1 MDKEQLKEKF
11 AKALKTEELK
21 RTPQR
26 FAILEELVSSDDHR
40 ECTDIYFALRNQGI
54 SVSRATVYR
63 TMDILVKYDFARRL
77 DIGDGIAR
85 YESKVGVSHHDH
97 LICLECGKIIEFI
110 NSDVENLQQSI
121 CDEHNFKM
129 TRHTHQIFGVCP
141 ECNSKK

>member
-1 MDKEQLKEKF
+1 MDKEQLKENF
-11 AKALKTEELK
+11 AKALKQEKLK

-26 FAILEELVSSDDHR
+26 FAILEELVSSDEHR

-63 TMDILVKYDFARRL
+63 TMDMLVKYDFARRL

-85 YESKVGVSHHDH
+85 YESKVGISHHDH
-97 LICLECGKIIEFI
+97 LICLECGKIIEFLNRDI
-110 NSDVENLQQSI
+110 EVLQQSI
-121 CDEHNFKM
+121 CNDFDFDM

-141 ECNSKK
+141 DCKSK

>member
-1 MDKEQLKEKF
+1 MDKEQLKENF
-11 AKALKTEELK
+11 ASALKQENLK

-26 FAILEELVSSDDHR
+26 FAILEELVSSDEHR

-85 YESKVGVSHHDH
+85 YESKVGISHHDH
-97 LICLECGKIIEFI
+97 LICLECGKIIEFLNRDI
-110 NSDVENLQQSI
+110 ESLQQSI
-121 CDEHNFKM
+121 CNDFDFDM
-129 TRHTHQIFGVCP
+129 IRHTHQIFGVCP
-141 ECNSKK
+141 DCKSK